1 MAEQNLFLTEL
12 LGLDVFDLRGR
23 RLGVV
28 KDAAIVPLVDP
39 SRIDRFLVGGGRYAW
54 LSVGYDQ
61 VRTISL
67 EGIHLK
73 DEVLKPY
80 HSDEYVLRLV
90 RDLLDQQII
99 DAQGR
104 KVVRVNDVT
113 FDIRREDGHENDQ
126 LWILEVDIGVRSIFR
141 RLFQGVLPRL
151 WIRRLQGP
159 ITPNSIRWEFCSI
172 LEADPQ
178 RRLRLNISNRLLE
191 EMHPSDLAEIVEN
204 LSPDDREA
212 IFETIDSEVAA
223 ETLSE
228 IDRDIQTSIL
238 ESLETEKAAEIVE
251 EMSPDEAADAL
262 GDLEAGHSQEILD
275 EMDDEPKED
284 IEELLEFPEDTAGGM
299 MNTEYIALEGG
310 KTVADAAAA
319 LRKSE
324 YMLDSANTIF
334 VIDANEKLT
343 GAIPVARL
351 LTSTPGTKLSELV
364 YQKPIQA
371 KVTATED
378 RVTEMFD
385 KYNVLTLPVVD
396 AEGKLAGVI
405 TADDIITVLRQR

>member
-12 LGLDVFDLRGR
+12 LGLDVFDLKGR
-23 RLGVV
+23 RIGVV

-39 SRIDRFLVGGGRYAW
+39 ARIDRFLVGGGRYAW

-67 EGIHLK
+67 DGIHLK
-73 DEVLKPY
+73 DEQLKPY

-113 FDIRREDGHENDQ
+113 FDIRRENGHENDQ

-141 RLFQGVLPRL
+141 RLFQGVLPRP

-159 ITPNSIRWEFCSI
+159 ISPNSIRWEFCNI
-172 LEADPQ
+172 LEPDPQ
-178 RRLRLNISNRLLE
+178 RRLRLNISNKLLE
-191 EMHPSDLAEIVEN
+191 EMHPADLAEIVEN

-262 GDLEAGHSQEILD
+262 GELEAEHSQEILD

-299 MNTEYIALEGG
+299 MNTEYIALEAG

-319 LRKSE
+319 LRESE

-334 VIDANEKLT
+334 VTDIHEKLI

-351 LTSTPGTKLSELV
+351 LTSTPSTKLSELI
-364 YQKPIQA
+364 QDKPIHA
-371 KVTATED
+371 PVTESQD

-385 KYNVLTLPVVD
+385 KYNVLTLPVIHKD
-396 AEGKLAGVI
+396 GRLAGVI

>member
-23 RLGVV
+23 RIGVV
-28 KDAAIVPLVDP
+28 KDAAIVPLIDP
-39 SRIDRFLVGGGRYAW
+39 ARIDRFLVGGGYAW

-61 VRTISL
+61 IRTISL
-67 EGIHLK
+67 DGIHLK
-73 DEVLKPY
+73 DEILKPY

-113 FDIRREDGHENDQ
+113 FDIRHEDENDQ

-151 WIRRLQGP
+151 WIRNLQGP
-159 ITPNSIRWEFCSI
+159 ISPHSIRWEFCNI

-178 RRLRLNISNRLLE
+178 RRLRLNISNKLLE
-191 EMHPSDLAEIVEN
+191 EMHPADLAEIVEN

-228 IDRDIQTSIL
+228 VDRDIQTSIL

-262 GDLEAGHSQEILD
+262 GELEAEHSQEILD

-284 IEELLEFPEDTAGGM
+284 IEELLEFAEDTAGGM
-299 MNTEYIALEGG
+299 MNTEYIALEST
-310 KTVADAAAA
+310 KTVTDAAAA
-319 LRKSE
+319 LRESE
-324 YMLDSANTIF
+324 YMLDSANTVF
-334 VIDANEKLT
+334 VTDTSGKLI

-351 LTSTPGTKLSELV
+351 LTSTPATKLSELI
-364 YQKPIQA
+364 QGKPIHA
-371 KVTATED
+371 KVTEPQD

-385 KYNVLTLPVVD
+385 KYNILTLPIVD
-396 AEGKLAGVI
+396 AEGKLAGVV